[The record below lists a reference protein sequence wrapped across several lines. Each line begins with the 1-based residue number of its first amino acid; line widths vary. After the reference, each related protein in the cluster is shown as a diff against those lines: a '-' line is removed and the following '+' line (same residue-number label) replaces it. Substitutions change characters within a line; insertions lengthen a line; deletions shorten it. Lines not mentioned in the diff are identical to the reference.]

1 MELNGGIRKVDFAR
15 NYLES
20 LKRCLD
26 TLSLEQVAALITA
39 LETAHQNRRH
49 VFIVG
54 NGGSAAT
61 ASHMACD
68 LNKTVNGNEL
78 HAPGQRF
85 HVVSLAD
92 NVPWMTA
99 IANDLGYDYVF
110 SEQLHNLCESGDLL
124 IAITGS
130 GNSPN
135 VVEAV
140 KVAKSFG
147 AKVFGILGF
156 DGGSVRELVDE
167 YVLVE
172 SNHYGF
178 IEDIHMVL
186 DHLVTAYFKDLRI
199 RLIDPVF
206 VEGQPS
212 VD

>member
-1 MELNGGIRKVDFAR
+1 MGLNDGTRKVDFAR
-15 NYLES
+15 NYLEN

-39 LETAHQNRRH
+39 LETAHRNRRH
-49 VFIVG
+49 VFIAG

-78 HAPGQRF
+78 HAPGPRF

-110 SEQLHNLCESGDLL
+110 SEQLHNLCEAEDLL

-135 VVEAV
+135 VIEAV
-140 KVAKSFG
+140 KIAKSLG

-156 DGGSVRELVDE
+156 DGGIIRELVDE

-186 DHLVTAYFKDLRI
+186 DHLVTAYFTDLRI
-199 RLIDPVF
+199 RVVRTDTR
-206 VEGQPS
+206 ESQPS
-212 VD
+212 AD

>member
-1 MELNGGIRKVDFAR
+1 MGLKDGIHKIDFAR
-15 NYLES
+15 SYLDG

-26 TLSLEQVAALITA
+26 ALSHEQVSALITV
-39 LETAHQNRRH
+39 LETAYQNRRH

-78 HAPGQRF
+78 HAPGPRF
-85 HVVSLAD
+85 HVVSLTD

-110 SEQLHNLCESGDLL
+110 SEQLHNLCEPDDLL

-140 KVAKSFG
+140 RVAKSFG

-156 DGGSVRELVDE
+156 DGGVVREMVDE
-167 YVLVE
+167 YVLVD
-172 SNHYGF
+172 STHYGF

-186 DHLVTAYFKDLRI
+186 DHLVTAYFKEI
-199 RLIDPVF
+199 RYKQVESRAL
-206 VEGQPS
+206 EGQPS
-212 VD
+212 TD